1 MPNIKKIQNLDLI
14 TGISSSGTIEIIE
27 LTEDNLKD
35 IGWLDE
41 NNWPTKVFSQVISDI
56 NTISPSEFQHGAKF
70 FDQIIRGFSI
80 YNQVLEKGE
89 ND

>member
-14 TGISSSGTIEIIE
+14 TGISSSGTIEVIE
-27 LTEDNLKD
+27 LTEENLKD

-41 NNWPTKVFSQVISDI
+41 NNWPTEVFFQVISDI
-56 NTISPSEFQHGAKF
+56 DTISPSEFKNGAKF

-80 YNQVLEKGE
+80 YNQFLEKGE